1 MRQLKRFYQ
10 EVYKYDSE
18 HNSYQI
24 DVLLDAYE
32 DVYDEWDASPFKRRD
47 IEDEFDDF
55 ITDSSSDIP
64 LKYGVVINLYLPKNA
79 YDERKERLLVEAYEN
94 FYQFKLK
101 RALKVRQNMNRKI
114 LNYLVLA
121 IIFLFVGYFYLP
133 EEEGILFKLVKEG
146 IFIGGWV
153 FLWEVF
159 TLLFISESDQ
169 TREVKLIKRL
179 LMSNL
184 NFIYIE

>member
-10 EVYKYDSE
+10 EVYKYDSK

-64 LKYGVVINLYLPKNA
+64 LKYGVSINLFLPKNV
-79 YDERKERLLVEAYEN
+79 YDERKERLLIEAYEN

-121 IIFLFVGYFYLP
+121 IIFLFVGYF
-133 EEEGILFKLVKEG
+133 IC
-146 IFIGGWV
+146 
-153 FLWEVF
+153 
-159 TLLFISESDQ
+159 
-169 TREVKLIKRL
+169 RMKRGFCL
-179 LMSNL
+179 NL
-184 NFIYIE
+184 

>member
-64 LKYGVVINLYLPKNA
+64 QKYGVVINLYLPKKV
-79 YDERKERLLVEAYEN
+79 YDERKERLLIEAFEN

-101 RALKVRQNMNRKI
+101 KS
-114 LNYLVLA
+114 
-121 IIFLFVGYFYLP
+121 
-133 EEEGILFKLVKEG
+133 
-146 IFIGGWV
+146 
-153 FLWEVF
+153 
-159 TLLFISESDQ
+159 T
-169 TREVKLIKRL
+169 
-179 LMSNL
+179 
-184 NFIYIE
+184 